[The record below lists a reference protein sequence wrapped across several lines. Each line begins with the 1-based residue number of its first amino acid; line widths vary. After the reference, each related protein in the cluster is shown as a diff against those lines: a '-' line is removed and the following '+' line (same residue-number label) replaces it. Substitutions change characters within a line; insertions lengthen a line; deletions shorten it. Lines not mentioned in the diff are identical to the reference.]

1 MNNILLLIIVVF
13 GVLLVTGAPVVL
25 AMAFPAILY
34 FLIEGIP
41 LSSVIYQFYNQLNSF
56 SQVAIPMF
64 ILMGSLVNECGYTD
78 SVFYLLRRLMKG
90 KRGYSARINVLI
102 SLIFAG
108 ISGVAIADIGGLGQ
122 MEVKAMEDEGYS
134 REYASALT
142 IASASVGPV
151 FPPSVPLVLYAMMA
165 EVSSV
170 RCLMAG
176 IAPGLLMTLILW
188 VFVCLLDKHYL
199 GPAPAHAAA
208 VYGKEKTMGK
218 AVKDALPILI
228 AAPAIVICMML
239 GVFSPGETGALSV
252 FYFLAVGFI
261 QHTLDWK
268 KLFKCVKDTFVM
280 CAGIFVVTAAGGL
293 FSQVMA
299 LENLPNAIAGLIFR
313 ITGNP
318 VVILLLIN
326 LVLLIL
332 GCFMTSTAALVLV
345 VPIILPI
352 TDALGV
358 DPVHVGVF
366 LTLNLMMG
374 LLTPPF
380 GLSVYTVAKV
390 VDIKPEAVFKSVVP
404 LYIPLMVALLLVTFV
419 PEISLWLPR
428 VLFG

>member
-1 MNNILLLIIVVF
+1 MNNLLLVIIVF
-13 GVLLVTGAPVVL
+13 GVLLISGAPVVL
-25 AMAFPAILY
+25 AMAFPAIIY
-34 FLIEGIP
+34 FIIEGIP
-41 LSSVIYQFYNQLNSF
+41 LSSIIYQFYNQLNSF

-78 SVFYLLRRLMKG
+78 KVFYLLKRLMKG
-90 KRGYSARINVLI
+90 KRGYSARVNVLI

-134 REYASALT
+134 REYAASLT
-142 IASASVGPV
+142 IATASVGPV

-165 EVSSV
+165 QVSSV

-176 IAPGLLMTLILW
+176 IVPGLLMTLVLW
-188 VFVCLLDKHYL
+188 VFVCLMDKRYL
-199 GPAPAHAAA
+199 RTQPAHAKVA
-208 VYGKEKTMGK
+208 YNQEKTIGQ
-218 AVKDALPILI
+218 AVKESLPILI
-228 AAPAIVICMML
+228 AAPAIVLCMMF

-252 FYFLAVGFI
+252 FYFLVVGMI
-261 QHTLDWK
+261 QRTLNWK

-299 LENLPNAIAGLIFR
+299 LENLPNAIASLIFH

-318 VVILLLIN
+318 VIILLLIN

-352 TDALGV
+352 TGALGI

-390 VDIKPEAVFKSVVP
+390 VDVTPEAVFKHVVP
-404 LYIPLMVALLLVTFV
+404 LYIPLMLSLLLVTFV
-419 PEISLWLPR
+419 PQISLWLPQL
-428 VLFG
+428 LFG

>member
-1 MNNILLLIIVVF
+1 MNNLLLVIIVF
-13 GVLLVTGAPVVL
+13 GVLLISGAPVVL
-25 AMAFPAILY
+25 AMAFPAIIY
-34 FLIEGIP
+34 FIIEGIP
-41 LSSVIYQFYNQLNSF
+41 LSSIIYQFYNQLNSF

-78 SVFYLLRRLMKG
+78 KVFYLLKRLMKG
-90 KRGYSARINVLI
+90 KRGYSARVNVLI

-134 REYASALT
+134 REYAASLT
-142 IASASVGPV
+142 IATASVGPV

-165 EVSSV
+165 QVSSV

-176 IAPGLLMTLILW
+176 IVPGLLMTLVLW
-188 VFVCLLDKHYL
+188 VFVCLMDKRYL
-199 GPAPAHAAA
+199 RAQPAHARMA
-208 VYGKEKTMGK
+208 YDQEKTIGQ
-218 AVKDALPILI
+218 AVKESLPILI
-228 AAPAIVICMML
+228 AAPAIVLCMMF

-252 FYFLAVGFI
+252 FYFLVVGMI
-261 QHTLDWK
+261 QRTLNWK

-299 LENLPNAIAGLIFR
+299 LENLPNAIASLIFH

-318 VVILLLIN
+318 VIILLLIN

-352 TDALGV
+352 TGAFGI

-390 VDIKPEAVFKSVVP
+390 VDVTPEAVFKHVVP
-404 LYIPLMVALLLVTFV
+404 LYIPLMLSLLLVTFV
-419 PEISLWLPR
+419 PQISLWLPQL
-428 VLFG
+428 LFG